1 MGRRQ
6 PTAWSGLIIFAA
18 VLLMITGAFNVLY
31 GFVALF
37 KDEFLVPTTQGIL
50 VFDVTAWGWIIL
62 LLGAF
67 QVLVALSV
75 MSGQTWARAVGVVIA
90 GVNALGQMAFLSA
103 QPIWSV
109 IIIALDVLVIYAL
122 IAHGREV
129 KY

>member
-37 KDEFLVPTTQGIL
+37 KDEFLVPTTQGVL

-75 MSGQTWARAVGVVIA
+75 MSGRTWARAVGVVIA
-90 GVNALGQMAFLSA
+90 GVNALGQMAFLNA